1 MRLADTLSATLR
13 QTGLEVF
20 TSSRTLIDPNWVQA
34 ATATDDGIAV
44 RRRKLPADVV
54 VWTVVGAALFS
65 RYSFGDVIRALGL
78 TPPTRRGTP
87 RSAPRSS
94 SVAEARERLGSQVLQ
109 RVFVSATASW
119 LRLPELATRELR
131 GLRVLAADGTTFCTP
146 DSPANREEFK
156 LPCSD
161 KDKPQAAFPQAKVL
175 ALLDVRS
182 HLVLDAEVDSCRVG
196 DITLLERILPRV
208 PDHSL
213 LILDRGF
220 RSWAMLHR
228 AGSAG
233 TQRHWM
239 LRVHRHVRT
248 KPGAE
253 LGPGDRLVE
262 LETSRKARDHDQTVP
277 KRVRARE
284 ITYVIGGNV
293 YKLLTSLLDP
303 ALFPALELIRLYHER
318 WEIELAFDDIKS
330 EQRDGNDVLRSRKP
344 DGVRQEIWGLLLAH
358 NLVRVEMARAAL
370 LAGIAPTRISFHG
383 ALRLV
388 GHHLHTIPTMA
399 APSKIADYERYLRE
413 TIAFLVL
420 PPRRTGRSFQRA
432 VKRVRS
438 KYPKKRILQPVIT
451 A

>member
-13 QTGLEVF
+13 QTGIEVF
-20 TSSRTLIDPNWVQA
+20 TSSRRLIDPSWVEA
-34 ATATDDGIAV
+34 ATATDADIAV

-65 RYSFGDVIRALGL
+65 RYSFADVIRAFGL

-87 RSAPRSS
+87 RSAPSS
-94 SVAEARERLGSQVLQ
+94 SSIAEARERLGSEVLH
-109 RVFVSATASW
+109 RVFASATTSW
-119 LRLPELATRELR
+119 LRLPELVAPELR

-146 DSPANREEFK
+146 DTPENRADFK
-156 LPCSD
+156 LPSSD
-161 KDKPQAAFPQAKVL
+161 KNKPQAAFPQAKVL
-175 ALLDVRS
+175 GLLDVRS
-182 HLVLDAEVDSCRVG
+182 HVVLDAEVDGCRVG
-196 DITLLERILPRV
+196 DITLLERMLPRV

-213 LILDRGF
+213 LVLDRGF

-248 KPGAE
+248 IPGAV

-284 ITYVIGGNV
+284 ITYVIGANV

-303 ALFPALELIRLYHER
+303 ALFPASELIALYHER

-344 DGVRQEIWGLLLAH
+344 DGIRQEIWGLLLAH
-358 NLVRVEMARAAL
+358 NLVRVEMARAAM
-370 LAGIAPTRISFHG
+370 LAGVAPTRISFHG

-388 GHHLHTIPTMA
+388 VHHLHTIPATT

-413 TIAFLVL
+413 AIAYLVL
-420 PPRRTGRSFQRA
+420 PPRRTKRSFPRA

-438 KYPKKRILQPVIT
+438 KYPKKRVLQPAIT